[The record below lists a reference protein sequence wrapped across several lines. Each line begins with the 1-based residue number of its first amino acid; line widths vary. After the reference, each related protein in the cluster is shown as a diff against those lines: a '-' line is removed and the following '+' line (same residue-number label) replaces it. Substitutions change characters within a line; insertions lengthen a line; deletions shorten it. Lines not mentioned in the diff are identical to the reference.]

1 MGIIGAHLGGIVQ
14 GIAGTVQAGI
24 NAKVS
29 RENTDKTIAANK
41 AMAEYQ
47 YSKDLEMWNRQ
58 NDYNSPAAQMER
70 FKSAGLNPNLI
81 YGQGSSGNAQQMPKY
96 SAPTL
101 EYNYKPVVDL
111 PSTLAMFQDFQLRQ
125 AQVDNAKMSN
135 EIKAME
141 VEAAKGYTTSE
152 YDLDN
157 KTVNVI
163 RHSSLPMVKRK
174 TAEYQMEMRRYEAE
188 NKERLLNAQ
197 INNMIQNAIGK
208 SLGNVLQQKEINWYT
223 AKNISNIV
231 AKGMAAI
238 VAKGLF
244 KKPAEIIIP
253 SKRLRTY

>member
-1 MGIIGAHLGGIVQ
+1 MGLISDIIGGVAGI
-14 GIAGTVQAGI
+14 GQAAI
-24 NAKVS
+24 NAKVA
-29 RENTDKTIAANK
+29 RENTDSTITANK

-81 YGQGSSGNAQQMPKY
+81 YGQGSPGNATQLPKFT
-96 SAPTL
+96 APTL

-111 PSTLAMFQDFQLRQ
+111 PSTLSMFQDFQLRQ

-152 YDLDN
+152 YDADN
-157 KTVNVI
+157 RTVNVI
-163 RHSSLPMVKRK
+163 RHSTMPMVKRK

-188 NKERLLNAQ
+188 NKERMLDAQ
-197 INNMIQNAIGK
+197 INNIIQNAMGK
-208 SLGNVLQQKEINWYT
+208 SLGNILQQKEINWYT
-223 AKNISNIV
+223 AKNLSNIV
-231 AKGMAAI
+231 AKGMTAI
-238 VAKGLF
+238 VARGLF
-244 KKPAEIIIP
+244 KKAPSQIIIP